1 MEPGTTTPTTWAERH
16 TETRS
21 RRSSNDDD
29 RLQPVLFLLKDP
41 LRFIERA
48 THIRLFGIGELA
60 AGGDTS
66 GKLSHSNQRAS
77 DFAAAGVRVG
87 VAGNEELL
95 IQGKGGG
102 IAEDVQRLQNLRRQE
117 APQHLD
123 AADPWKSRDHV
134 RSVAGIVARGLAG
147 SRDVRTM

>member
-48 THIRLFGIGELA
+48 
-60 AGGDTS
+60 
-66 GKLSHSNQRAS
+66 K

-117 APQHLD
+117 APQHLV
-123 AADPWKSRDHV
+123 AADPLK
-134 RSVAGIVARGLAG
+134 
-147 SRDVRTM
+147 